1 MSAPAAPRE
10 IGAIGHV
17 LAVCVLHA
25 ELEVPAKVSRVGR
38 TAIDKRPVASRVAVR
53 ALGLA
58 GDRVCDTKHHGGV
71 HQAVY
76 AYADEDARRWGE
88 ELGRT
93 LAPGWFGENLRVSGL
108 PVSDAVLG
116 ERWRIG
122 DTLLEVSAPRVP
134 CATFGHWSGEKQW
147 VKRFTLRADTGAYL
161 RVLTEGTIGAG
172 DRVHVDHIPEHGI
185 TVRDLFTGH
194 DPARLEHLLAAEP
207 TISDDV
213 RMQIARH
220 ARRAAGR
227 ARAAAPSEGF
237 GIAAATDATPSRT
250 TSRPAAT
257 GAGTPHAVM
266 PSGAAARA
274 KAADATACGDVERG
288 DRP

>member
-38 TAIDKRPVASRVAVR
+38 TAIDKRPVADRVAVR

-58 GDRVCDTKHHGGV
+58 GDHVCDTTHHGGV

-76 AYADEDARRWGE
+76 AYADEDARQWGE
-88 ELGRT
+88 QLGRT

-108 PVSDAVLG
+108 PVSDAVIG
-116 ERWRIG
+116 ERWRVG
-122 DTLLEVSAPRVP
+122 EAVLEVSAPRVP

-220 ARRAAGR
+220 ARRAANG
-227 ARAAAPSEGF
+227 ARVTASAEGV
-237 GIAAATDATPSRT
+237 GIAAAGRT
-250 TSRPAAT
+250 ASKPAAA
-257 GAGTPHAVM
+257 GAGTPHSAM
-266 PSGAAARA
+266 PSGTVLRAEESSAAASGSA
-274 KAADATACGDVERG
+274 ERG